1 MRKPSTVC
9 AVLLGILVTIA
20 VFALASWVTYE
31 QGRSDFSLPG
41 SAPATLHAPAAA
53 QKNAADTQITFIC
66 GDATHSLPVNGFDAP
81 PKVYKETL
89 LGGLDFD
96 SKTGWYLGQFALSE
110 TRKGALTQEGSK
122 ARVSRPA
129 LFERYGTM
137 VTGEQ
142 FTLDRAT
149 GEFLQSLTLKDGRRF
164 DLIKG
169 YCGKLTKAPF

>member
-20 VFALASWVTYE
+20 IFAVASWITYE
-31 QGRSDFSLPG
+31 QGPSDFSLGG
-41 SAPATLHAPAAA
+41 SPPATLHAPAAA
-53 QKNAADTQITFIC
+53 KKNAADTQLTFIC

-81 PKVYKETL
+81 PKVYTETL

-96 SKTGWYLGQFALSE
+96 KKTGWYLGQFALSE

-122 ARVSRPA
+122 VKVSRPA
-129 LFERYGTM
+129 LFERYGVM

-149 GEFLQSLTLKDGRRF
+149 GEFLQSITLNDGRQF